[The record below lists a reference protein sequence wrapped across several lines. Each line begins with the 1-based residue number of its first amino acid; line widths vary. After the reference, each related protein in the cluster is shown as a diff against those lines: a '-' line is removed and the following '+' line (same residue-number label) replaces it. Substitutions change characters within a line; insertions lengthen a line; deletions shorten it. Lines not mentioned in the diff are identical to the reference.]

1 MVKKIKEQ
9 QWIQKSKCF
18 QYAITVEINY
28 NKCKKRDLQKILN
41 IKPDNQYDVKKR
53 FFNYT

>member
-1 MVKKIKEQ
+1 MNPENNDG
-9 QWIQKSKCF
+9 KCF